1 MRKDLVNYSVAKL
14 LKELG
19 FVEPCLFYFSLEGTA
34 KEFMEDGDR
43 WFDNGAHG
51 RLILRPTQSEAAR
64 FLRELYYISI
74 EPCFI
79 KGDWDCEVWDMIS
92 DTSIEYL
99 QVFDC
104 HEAAYE
110 HGLLRG
116 LNYVKYNK

>member
-1 MRKDLVNYSVAKL
+1 MRKDLVIYPVAKL

-19 FVEPCLFYFSLEGTA
+19 FKEPCLFYFSLEGTP

-64 FLRELYYISI
+64 FLREEHQISV

-79 KGDWDCEVWDMIS
+79 KGDWDCEVWNMS
-92 DTSIEYL
+92 TDTSIEYL
-99 QVFDC
+99 QMFDS
-104 HEAAYE
+104 HESAYE
-110 HGLLRG
+110 HGLLRS
-116 LNYVKYNK
+116 LNYVKYGK